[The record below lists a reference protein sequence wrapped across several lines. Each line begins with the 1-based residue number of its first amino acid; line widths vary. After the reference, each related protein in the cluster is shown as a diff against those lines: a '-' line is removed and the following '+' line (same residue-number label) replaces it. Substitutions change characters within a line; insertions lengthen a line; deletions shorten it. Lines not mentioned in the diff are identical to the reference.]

1 MSIQSFGKPASTHT
15 TDSQPDPVQI
25 MIGYHQETKHH
36 FFRYARSLGYLDWA
50 SQPDPFR
57 RYEGAPLVPLPILRA
72 DEEPL
77 SPPYD
82 DLYRSGVI
90 HGRPVTLRTISRFFE
105 YALALSAWKEAGGT
119 RWALRSNPSSGN
131 LHPTEGYLIMNGMP
145 ALLPTPGVYHYAPKE
160 HTLERRADI
169 PSDAFFALMK
179 EFPPHAFLVAFTSI
193 HWREAWKYGERA
205 YRYCQHDAGHAVG
218 TARIAAATLGWK
230 MVLLEDVGDDLI
242 ATLLGINRKEDYLR
256 AEPEHPD
263 CIAVVWPPDSQGSTA
278 ETDSPKPISLP
289 LFLAPEAVRAI
300 AAGTWYGKA
309 NRLSRRN
316 PDPWDMIDVATASAW
331 KPDTGPRHIEFRPS
345 SSFTRGEEGKQ
356 AASVLSAG
364 QIIRRRRSALAF
376 DGRTS
381 ISAERFYPMLARVMP
396 RNERKVAERPMPW
409 DAIPWEPAIHLAL
422 FVHLVDGL
430 QPGLYALVRDPAKVD
445 ELRRAMHDSF
455 VWSTP
460 PGCPDD
466 LPFFLLQ
473 EGDTRQLAAQVS
485 CHQEIA
491 GDGCFSLGMIAEF
504 EATLRTYGP
513 WFYRRLFWE
522 TGVIGQVLYLEAE
535 AAGVRGTGVGC
546 FFDDPVHQVFGF
558 KDTRFQSLYHFTIGG
573 YVEDPRLTTLPPY
586 GEVTG

>member
-1 MSIQSFGKPASTHT
+1 AVAVFDADGKPVRGVPGELVCTRPFPSMPVRFWN
-15 TDSQPDPVQI
+15 DPDGAKYRAAYFEYFPGVWRH
-25 MIGYHQETKHH
+25 G
-36 FFRYARSLGYLDWA
+36 DWA
-50 SQPDPFR
+50 ELTEHDGLVIYGRSDATLNPAGVRIGTAEIYRQVEQLPEVVESLVVGQEW
-57 RYEGAPLVPLPILRA
+57 EGDVRVVLFVRLRDGVRL
-72 DEEPL
+72 DEEL
-77 SPPYD
+77 RERIRRRIREQASPHHVPRRIIQVAD
-82 DLYRSGVI
+82 IPRTVSGKITELAVRDVI

-316 PDPWDMIDVATASAW
+316 PD
-331 KPDTGPRHIEFRPS
+331 
-345 SSFTRGEEGKQ
+345 
-356 AASVLSAG
+356 
-364 QIIRRRRSALAF
+364 
-376 DGRTS
+376 
-381 ISAERFYPMLARVMP
+381 
-396 RNERKVAERPMPW
+396 
-409 DAIPWEPAIHLAL
+409 
-422 FVHLVDGL
+422 
-430 QPGLYALVRDPAKVD
+430 
-445 ELRRAMHDSF
+445 
-455 VWSTP
+455 
-460 PGCPDD
+460 
-466 LPFFLLQ
+466 
-473 EGDTRQLAAQVS
+473 
-485 CHQEIA
+485 
-491 GDGCFSLGMIAEF
+491 
-504 EATLRTYGP
+504 
-513 WFYRRLFWE
+513 
-522 TGVIGQVLYLEAE
+522 
-535 AAGVRGTGVGC
+535 
-546 FFDDPVHQVFGF
+546 
-558 KDTRFQSLYHFTIGG
+558 
-573 YVEDPRLTTLPPY
+573 
-586 GEVTG
+586 